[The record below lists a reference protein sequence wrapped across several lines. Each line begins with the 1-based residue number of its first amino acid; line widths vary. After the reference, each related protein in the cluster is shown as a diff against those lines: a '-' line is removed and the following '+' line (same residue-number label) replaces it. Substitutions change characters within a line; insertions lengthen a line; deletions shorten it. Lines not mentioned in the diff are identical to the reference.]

1 MSPLRHSVNCS
12 NFCNLLKGLINMD
25 ILVIGSGGREHT
37 IVRKLRESPRVNKLY
52 CAPGN
57 GGISADAE
65 CCNVDA
71 MDKEGMLA
79 LAREKNVDM
88 VFVAP
93 DDPLGAGMVD
103 FLEAGGFTCFGPN
116 KKAAEIESSKVF
128 SKNLMKKYGIPTAG
142 YEVFTSPSEALDYI
156 RSQGKYP
163 AVIKADGLA
172 VGKGVTLAQ
181 NEQEAAEALH
191 SLMEERKFGSS
202 GDRVVVEEF
211 LTGPEVTVLAFTDG
225 HVVYPM
231 VSSMDHKRAYDNDM
245 GPNTGGMGTISPSPF
260 YTDEIA
266 KVCMDTIFLPT
277 MNAMNAEGRKFKG
290 CLYFGIMLTPDGPK
304 VIEYN
309 SRFGDPETQVV
320 LPRLKT
326 DLVDIIEAVA
336 NEKLS
341 EIDVKWSDEACA
353 CVIIASGGYPGSY
366 EKGKLISGLDENG
379 QLDGTTVIHA
389 GTKLEDGKFY
399 TSGGRVLGITAK
411 GVDLREALDRAYK
424 STEKVSFDGA
434 FYRKDIGSR
443 CFPS

>member
-1 MSPLRHSVNCS
+1 
-12 NFCNLLKGLINMD
+12 MD

-57 GGISADAE
+57 GGISADAQ

-71 MDKEGMLA
+71 MDKKGMLA
-79 LAREKNVDM
+79 LAREKSVDM

-225 HVVYPM
+225 HVMCPM
-231 VSSMDHKRAYDNDM
+231 VSSMDHKRAYDNDV

-260 YTDEIA
+260 YTDKIA

-290 CLYFGIMLTPDGPK
+290 CLYFGLMLTPDGPK

-379 QLDGTTVIHA
+379 QLDGATVIHA

-424 STEKVSFDGA
+424 STEKVSFYGA

>member
-1 MSPLRHSVNCS
+1 
-12 NFCNLLKGLINMD
+12 MD

>member
-1 MSPLRHSVNCS
+1 
-12 NFCNLLKGLINMD
+12 MD

-57 GGISADAE
+57 GGISADAQ

-71 MDKEGMLA
+71 MDKKGMLA
-79 LAREKNVDM
+79 LAREKSVDM

-225 HVVYPM
+225 HVMCPM
-231 VSSMDHKRAYDNDM
+231 VSSMDHKRAYDNDV

-290 CLYFGIMLTPDGPK
+290 CLYFGLMLTPDGPK

-366 EKGKLISGLDENG
+366 EKGKLISGLDKNG
-379 QLDGTTVIHA
+379 QLDGATVIHA

-411 GVDLREALDRAYK
+411 GADLREALDRAYK

>member
-1 MSPLRHSVNCS
+1 MS
-12 NFCNLLKGLINMD
+12 
-25 ILVIGSGGREHT
+25 
-37 IVRKLRESPRVNKLY
+37 
-52 CAPGN
+52 
-57 GGISADAE
+57 
-65 CCNVDA
+65 
-71 MDKEGMLA
+71 
-79 LAREKNVDM
+79 
-88 VFVAP
+88 
-93 DDPLGAGMVD
+93 
-103 FLEAGGFTCFGPN
+103 
-116 KKAAEIESSKVF
+116 
-128 SKNLMKKYGIPTAG
+128 
-142 YEVFTSPSEALDYI
+142 
-156 RSQGKYP
+156 
-163 AVIKADGLA
+163 KADGLA
-172 VGKGVTLAQ
+172 VGQGVTLAQ
-181 NEQEAAEALH
+181 HEQEAAEALH

-225 HVVYPM
+225 HVMCPM
-231 VSSMDHKRAYDNDM
+231 VSSMDHKRAYDNDV

-260 YTDEIA
+260 YTDKIA

-290 CLYFGIMLTPDGPK
+290 CLYFGLMLTPDGPK

-379 QLDGTTVIHA
+379 QLDGATVIHA

-424 STEKVSFDGA
+424 STEKVSFYGA